1 MSEVKLEQIQSFL
14 KSVGLEDSDFEQ
26 LSKGDVEDLTPFV
39 DKAKSGIR
47 EVLLSDSTFLEEISK
62 PYKDAPIG
70 KEKQLKK
77 EARKFFN
84 LQIKEDDLAKMPL
97 SEILKQ
103 GTEHLQS
110 SSSVDIEKLKNDYSA
125 LLEENERLK
134 NEELPAKISE
144 VENTWKQ
151 KVQSKD
157 IFEELMKEVAK
168 ETQVQKENISV
179 FTTSFQGYLS
189 QLGFKI
195 DIDNKR
201 ALKIKD
207 AEGLPAKNNDGGIL
221 HLKEA
226 LKDYYIKMQGNVKP
240 VGGGAS
246 PSNPN
251 GESKYKQLVQ
261 TMGNGF
267 ARN

>member
-1 MSEVKLEQIQSFL
+1 MSDVKLEQIQSFL

-77 EARKFFN
+77 KKRKFFN

-125 LLEENERLK
+125 LLEEK
-134 NEELPAKISE
+134 
-144 VENTWKQ
+144 
-151 KVQSKD
+151 
-157 IFEELMKEVAK
+157 
-168 ETQVQKENISV
+168 
-179 FTTSFQGYLS
+179 
-189 QLGFKI
+189 
-195 DIDNKR
+195 
-201 ALKIKD
+201 
-207 AEGLPAKNNDGGIL
+207 
-221 HLKEA
+221 
-226 LKDYYIKMQGNVKP
+226 
-240 VGGGAS
+240 
-246 PSNPN
+246 
-251 GESKYKQLVQ
+251 
-261 TMGNGF
+261 
-267 ARN
+267 